1 MGASL
6 TYLNE
11 PNTDVETECGDWG
24 PLSYSV
30 SGMQG
35 WRRSMEDGHVA
46 HWDKDKRVGIFGVF
60 DGHGGRGA
68 ARFVAQ
74 KVIQAMVNSKA
85 YQNNDYPR
93 ALHDAFMEVDR
104 EMATPEGAKEV
115 MELHE
120 DGLKEDEQKIL
131 LHPSQLPRVLQHILG
146 IQGVDDDDEDE
157 SDQSDVDD
165 SSYQKEDGE
174 DGEGTD
180 DTTTEDSVPLPEE
193 GGEDIPMADAHQED
207 ADTTGGHC
215 GDTKAVSPA
224 EDGISTAPHTAA
236 SSPAASPMESPTCPD
251 AVSKDEAEVEDEI
264 DLDKVEADEDAPED
278 SKRTGVLFLPNNIGD
293 MVKVNDDGLLEIP
306 ESEFWKML
314 GRQITA
320 DSQGCTAVVC
330 CLILGDGTT
339 PAQLICANTGDS
351 RCILARAAKAYALS
365 EDHKPSQDTELER
378 ILAAGGEVEECMGQY
393 RVQGDLNLSRALGDH
408 RYKQNTEIPPECQ
421 IISAMPDL
429 RVRQLSNEDT
439 HIILGCD
446 GIWEIHSNQQ
456 AVDYVLA
463 HEKAALRLIHQTPHT
478 VGQWRSKAKKRK
490 GSPVKTGQKAP
501 EVLPFKQPRLND
513 VTLHSGAE
521 GSETAFSL
529 AALSGAA
536 CQATVCP
543 ELRFEDPN
551 FEGSG
556 CDNLTFMIIK
566 IPEEIRK
573 ALPAP
578 NPEETAAAGFSNC
591 LRSIAEEARSQR

>member
-1 MGASL
+1 
-6 TYLNE
+6 
-11 PNTDVETECGDWG
+11 
-24 PLSYSV
+24 
-30 SGMQG
+30 
-35 WRRSMEDGHVA
+35 
-46 HWDKDKRVGIFGVF
+46 
-60 DGHGGRGA
+60 
-68 ARFVAQ
+68 
-74 KVIQAMVNSKA
+74 
-85 YQNNDYPR
+85 
-93 ALHDAFMEVDR
+93 VDR

-236 SSPAASPMESPTCPD
+236 SSPAASPMESPTCAD

-264 DLDKVEADEDAPED
+264 DLDKVEADGDTPED

-293 MVKVNDDGLLEIP
+293 IARVNDDGLLEIP

-351 RCILARAAKAYALS
+351 RSVAGLA
-365 EDHKPSQDTELER
+365 DTELER

-578 NPEETAAAGFSNC
+578 NPEETAAAGSPTVYGQLPRKRGLNVRRNHIMRVC
-591 LRSIAEEARSQR
+591 LKNASFHFEEAEDEICPPGELGPLKLRTRSR